1 MKHSASGSGVCMSA
15 DDEIIRADKAAQVL
29 DSTIFLEAKKHVLEG
44 IQRQMRAVPMHE
56 QTMHTRL
63 ILALQVWD
71 QLEKYLESIKQTGE
85 IRQFQIAQE
94 EERKKRF
101 SLFG

>member
-1 MKHSASGSGVCMSA
+1 MEAE
-15 DDEIIRADKAAQVL
+15 DEIVMAGKAAQVL
-29 DSTIFLEAKKHVLEG
+29 DSALFIEARKRVREG
-44 IQRQMRAVPMHE
+44 IDRQMLAVPLSD

-63 ILALQVWD
+63 IVARQVWD
-71 QLEKYLESIKQTGE
+71 QIEKYLEGIKQTGE